1 MRVTDV
7 MSTNVRRIDAR
18 ETIEYARKLMND
30 AGVRHLIVLHGLR
43 MTGLVSADQLERGEA
58 EGILRVEDVMRRHV
72 RCAAPDT
79 TVPRAAALLRADSG
93 GALPI
98 GHDDHVVGIVT
109 ASDLLDVMA
118 RGGGLG
124 PADTRKS
131 SKHRKTPMPATVI
144 GARIR

>member
-7 MSTNVRRIDAR
+7 MSTNVRRVDAR

-30 AGVRHLIVLHGLR
+30 AGVRHLVVFDGLR
-43 MTGLVSADQLERGEA
+43 MTGLVSADQLDRGAA

-72 RCAAPDT
+72 RCAAPET
-79 TVPRAAALLRADSG
+79 TVPRAAALLRADFG

-109 ASDLLDVMA
+109 ASDLLDVIA
-118 RGGGLG
+118 RGGRLV
-124 PADTRKS
+124 PADTRKR
-131 SKHRKTPMPATVI
+131 SKHRKSPTPATVI